1 MSALKARLLVRYFL
15 LENLVILGGLLGDF
29 EASRR
34 WPAYEASIGLLTAC
48 LVGLLSLGILF
59 HALISCH
66 RKEREEE
73 PPTSDTW
80 A

>member
-1 MSALKARLLVRYFL
+1 MTALKARLLVRCFL

-29 EASRR
+29 EASQR
-34 WPAYEASIGLLTAC
+34 WPTYETLIGLSTAC

-59 HALISCH
+59 HTLISYY
-66 RKEREEE
+66 RKERKEDH
-73 PPTSDTW
+73 PTSDTW